1 MDERRELV
9 RQSLLLAI
17 VSRGML
23 AVLVWLTLRIIP
35 KLPLYPVQLPDS
47 FFPSNPALDGWA
59 RWDSAHYI
67 AVARYGYGNAASP
80 SPDGGVGFF
89 PLYPMMIRLI
99 GKLTGQADSNAGL
112 AVIGLFLSAIFFLGA
127 TVFFAQLARESLDLD
142 GARFAVALFLVAP
155 FAFFY
160 TAVYT
165 ESLFV
170 LEVLAAIWF
179 ARREQWWK
187 AALVAAL
194 ASATRLVG
202 LAVIAG
208 VLWAAYKKGVR
219 IGQLIPLALVGSS
232 GIVIFFFALWIKVDD
247 FFAYFNTQAQWG
259 GWSDHVW
266 YYVELF
272 LKHPREALQGD
283 PRHLIIIG
291 NVVLALLC
299 LTLVPT
305 MFRRLDP
312 ATAMISALLVVGQF
326 LITWVSLGRYLLPAV
341 GVYLAAALL
350 LGGERKYALRQAIL
364 AMSLIAMTGLTL
376 LFAVGFWVV

>member
-1 MDERRELV
+1 MDERRELI
-9 RQSLLLAI
+9 RESLLLAI
-17 VSRGML
+17 ASRAML
-23 AVLVWLTLRIIP
+23 AVMVWLTLRVVP

-89 PLYPMMIRLI
+89 PLYPMLMRVI

-112 AVIGLFLSAIFFLGA
+112 AVIGLILSAVFFLGA
-127 TVFFAQLARESLDLD
+127 TALFAQIARETLDLT
-142 GARFAVALFLVAP
+142 GARFAIALFLFAP

-170 LEVLAAIWF
+170 LEVVTAIWF

-208 VLWAAYKKGVR
+208 VLWAAYKKGVALSR
-219 IGQLIPLALVGSS
+219 LVPLALVGGS
-232 GIVIFFFALWIKVDD
+232 GIAIFFIALWIKVDD
-247 FFAYFNTQAQWG
+247 FFAYFHTQSKWG
-259 GWSDHVW
+259 GWNDHVW
-266 YYVELF
+266 FYVKLF
-272 LKHPREALQGD
+272 LQHPREAIQGD
-283 PRHLIIIG
+283 PRHLIIVA
-291 NVVLALLC
+291 NVALGLICLA
-299 LTLVPT
+299 LVPT

-312 ATAMISALLVVGQF
+312 CTAMISGLLVIGQF
-326 LITWVSLGRYLLPAV
+326 VITWVSLGRYLMPAV
-341 GVYLAAALL
+341 GIYLAAAMLL
-350 LGGERKYALRQAIL
+350 DGERRFAYRQAVL
-364 AMSLIAMTGLTL
+364 AVSLIAMTGLTI